1 MSDDEAWDAYEERR
15 EDERRQER
23 EREEAYREEL
33 EQEDARRLARY
44 DEALSLIEEFL
55 RDGLEPQLARRAEA
69 FLAAE
74 GKVAG

>member
-1 MSDDEAWDAYEERR
+1 MSDQVDYDAVRAASAATWAEKKSDGEK
-15 EDERRQER
+15 
-23 EREEAYREEL
+23 
-33 EQEDARRLARY
+33 ARRLARY

-55 RDGLEPQLARRAEA
+55 RDGLEPQLARRAEV